1 MAEPETHVR
10 IAAGGWNWLTIASQL
25 LIGLEGSGYPDPDA
39 DHAWDRDISRV
50 EVIAPA
56 TNRAAL
62 STVEMVGRNEAEI
75 AITTPTA
82 ITKLAQK
89 GRGPFSEQY
98 DISTIG
104 VLPHEDWLG
113 FAVRADS
120 DIYSIADIRDQ
131 RMGIDLSRT
140 LPHYPPYRNVTG
152 YLVDEVLKQYQISDE
167 KIERWGGSVDYGGR
181 KNIEGLIN
189 GEYDALFDE
198 AMMTPSWNEI
208 THNVDLRFL
217 PVDEEVLE
225 FLSDSYGLGRKVLPE
240 GYLPGVDQDIPTVDM
255 SGWVII
261 IRDDV
266 EDHIAYH
273 AARAL
278 DDQKEVINQRFR
290 ELMDEDRYTK
300 PPMTSDIDMT
310 QVRKKVET
318 PLHPGA
324 ERYYESQGYD

>member
-1 MAEPETHVR
+1 MTEPETQLR
-10 IAAGGWNWLTIASQL
+10 IAAGGWNWLTIASQM
-25 LIGLEGSGYPDPDA
+25 LIGLEGSGYPDPNA
-39 DHAWDRDISRV
+39 EYAWDRDTSRV

-62 STVEMVGRNEAEI
+62 STVEMVGRDEADI

-82 ITKLAQK
+82 ITKLARE
-89 GRGPFSEQY
+89 GRGPFSEQHN
-98 DISTIG
+98 ISTIG

-120 DIYSIADIRDQ
+120 DIYSLSDIQ
-131 RMGIDLSRT
+131 EHQMGIDLSRT

-181 KNIEGLIN
+181 KNIEGLID

-208 THNVDLRFL
+208 TNNVDLRFL
-217 PVDEEVLE
+217 PVDEDVLE
-225 FLSDSYGLGRKVLPE
+225 FLSDSYGIDRKVLPE
-240 GYLPGVDQDIPTVDM
+240 GYLSGVEQDTPTVDM

-261 IRDDV
+261 VRNDINDD
-266 EDHIAYH
+266 IAFH
-273 AARAL
+273 ATRAI
-278 DDQKEVINQRFR
+278 DEQKEVLNQRFQ
-290 ELMDEDRYTK
+290 ELLKEDRYTK

-310 QVRKKVET
+310 QAHRKAKI

-324 ERYYESQGYD
+324 EQYYESQGYK